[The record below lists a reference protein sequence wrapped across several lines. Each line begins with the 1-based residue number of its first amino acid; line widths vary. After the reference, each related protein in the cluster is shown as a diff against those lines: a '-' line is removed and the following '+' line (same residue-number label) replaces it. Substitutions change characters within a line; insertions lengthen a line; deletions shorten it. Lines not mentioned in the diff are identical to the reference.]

1 MAERLQRIDLTYH
14 RTKLKHPDSGVKM
27 LQGDQLVWWYG
38 PIWNNTRARSIPLV
52 KVHFKQLFNDTPG
65 PNTSAVVPLSSLS
78 HYRKGTIW
86 RDGLCVSDTTL
97 ASPPETFEVDFDVDG
112 WSTTSRAE
120 LVQKNEAHIFHHDE
134 YPLKYQLDRTRLI
147 DFKLAGGK
155 NLLIPCT
162 EYFIRAYAR
171 NMEVCRALATLTW
184 RDAMTVFFDDPRRDA
199 FSWVVKPS
207 RAMRFYDAVFLAH
220 LLYDDYAA
228 ARIRHINSQFTSQA
242 PLTRIFMN
250 VAPWFR
256 GKGKLQCRGR
266 WINSGNTFLCLS
278 LLGSSQ
284 PSGQEIEWLTKKFDN
299 SDGKEGGQLIM
310 PRPVRTA
317 EAEEFIKESSYTT
330 PDGHAETVIV
340 KPPPFKLLGEKRPIK
355 KKKEVIKTDR
365 GRLGPNPPEADSH
378 SSGDGSGKGKN
389 VGKLEHAA
397 EAELETH
404 GFLRDIWNAFRCIM
418 ADNPDRISKVNWY
431 TPSKFRDQGPPEL
444 IRLQPTIDWAPDDK
458 SAPGWV
464 YLDKKTGERRGIMV
478 LRIEVD
484 GTNYFCFEIQPT
496 KPDKAEYS
504 GVLMKSHISSVEEFD
519 DFLQKLC
526 SRIRYVVGRF
536 KHMESFFPPGAKI
549 FKHHQKDAEV
559 LYRSRLINAFREI
572 GVVLD

>member
-1 MAERLQRIDLTYH
+1 M
-14 RTKLKHPDSGVKM
+14 
-27 LQGDQLVWWYG
+27 
-38 PIWNNTRARSIPLV
+38 
-52 KVHFKQLFNDTPG
+52 
-65 PNTSAVVPLSSLS
+65 
-78 HYRKGTIW
+78 
-86 RDGLCVSDTTL
+86 
-97 ASPPETFEVDFDVDG
+97 
-112 WSTTSRAE
+112 
-120 LVQKNEAHIFHHDE
+120 
-134 YPLKYQLDRTRLI
+134 
-147 DFKLAGGK
+147 
-155 NLLIPCT
+155 
-162 EYFIRAYAR
+162 
-171 NMEVCRALATLTW
+171 
-184 RDAMTVFFDDPRRDA
+184 
-199 FSWVVKPS
+199 
-207 RAMRFYDAVFLAH
+207 
-220 LLYDDYAA
+220 
-228 ARIRHINSQFTSQA
+228 
-242 PLTRIFMN
+242 
-250 VAPWFR
+250 
-256 GKGKLQCRGR
+256 
-266 WINSGNTFLCLS
+266 
-278 LLGSSQ
+278 
-284 PSGQEIEWLTKKFDN
+284 
-299 SDGKEGGQLIM
+299 
-310 PRPVRTA
+310 
-317 EAEEFIKESSYTT
+317 
-330 PDGHAETVIV
+330 
-340 KPPPFKLLGEKRPIK
+340 
-355 KKKEVIKTDR
+355 IKTDR

-536 KHMESFFPPGAKI
+536 KHMESFFPLV
-549 FKHHQKDAEV
+549 Q
-559 LYRSRLINAFREI
+559 RSSSTTKKMPRCSTAA
-572 GVVLD
+572 D